1 MLYEAIG
8 IVATL
13 FVLASFLANDI
24 KLVRLINIAGAAFFV
39 AYGLLI
45 DAFSTWFLN
54 AVLIVIH
61 GYYLAKNESE
71 ENHDGKNQSLQ
82 D

>member
-1 MLYEAIG
+1 MFVEVVG

-13 FVLASFLANDI
+13 FVLASFLLNDI
-24 KLVRLINIAGAAFFV
+24 TYVRLVNIAGAAFFV
-39 AYGLLI
+39 AYGLMLG
-45 DAFSTWFLN
+45 AFSTWFLN

-61 GYYLAKNESE
+61 FYFLLRKESE
-71 ENHDGKNQSLQ
+71 ENHDEKNQLHA

>member
-8 IVATL
+8 ITATL
-13 FVLASFLANDI
+13 FVLASFLMNDI
-24 KLVRLINIAGAAFFV
+24 RLVRLINIAGAAFFV

-61 GYYLAKNESE
+61 CCYLAKNESE
-71 ENHDGKNQSLQ
+71 ENHDGKNQFLQ